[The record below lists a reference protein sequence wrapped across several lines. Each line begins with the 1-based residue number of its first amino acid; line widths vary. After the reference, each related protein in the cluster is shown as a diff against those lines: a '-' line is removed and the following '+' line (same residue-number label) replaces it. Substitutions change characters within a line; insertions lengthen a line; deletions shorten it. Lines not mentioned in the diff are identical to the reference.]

1 MLDGAAALPPDRP
14 PLSKKLLAGL
24 IEPAAAR
31 QPIAAQLD
39 ELSLA
44 LRLSTRARSLD
55 LHERS
60 VRLSDGTAIG
70 FDGLVLATGATPRHL
85 DTALAGVHTLRT
97 LEDCLAI
104 RADLEA
110 GPQRLVVIGAG
121 FIGAEVAA
129 TARSMGVAVSIL
141 EAAPLPMQRVLPGAI
156 GGFVADVL
164 DDHDVDVRLGVTV
177 DRLEGGARVERVVLA
192 DGATIDA
199 DVVVAGIGVVPST
212 GWLEGSGLTLG
223 NGVVCD
229 ATCLAAPGV
238 VAAGDLAE
246 WPNPLYGETMR
257 IEQWDN
263 AIEQGAYAGRRLLLG
278 DSDDHPVAPYAPVP
292 WFWSDLFDR
301 KLQLA
306 GRVAPTDHV
315 EIVDGSLEERRFVA
329 LFRRDDRCVAVLGV
343 NRPRFVVQLRMQM
356 AEPLAWSDAL
366 AVFGR

>member
-1 MLDGAAALPPDRP
+1 VIVLDGASELPPDRP
-14 PLSKKLLAGL
+14 PLSKKLLAGV

-31 QPIAAQLD
+31 QPIAARLD
-39 ELSLA
+39 ELSLD
-44 LRLSTRARSLD
+44 LRLGSRAESLD
-55 LHERS
+55 VTARTITLDDGS
-60 VRLSDGTAIG
+60 RLA
-70 FDGLVLATGATPRHL
+70 FDGLVLATGATPRRL

-104 RADLEA
+104 RADLESA
-110 GPQRLVVIGAG
+110 PRRLVVIGAG

-129 TARSMGVAVSIL
+129 TARSMGVEVTIL
-141 EAAPLPMQRVLPGAI
+141 ESADLPMQRVLPGAI
-156 GGFVADVL
+156 GGFVAEL
-164 DDHDVDVRLGVTV
+164 LAGEGVDVRLGVTV
-177 DRLEGGARVERVVLA
+177 DHLEGGDRVERVVLG
-192 DGATIDA
+192 DGTAIDA

-223 NGVVCD
+223 NGVLCD
-229 ATCLAAPGV
+229 ETCLAAPGV
-238 VAAGDLAE
+238 VAAGDLAR

-263 AIEQGAYAGRRLLLG
+263 AIEQGAYAGRRLLQT
-278 DSDDHPVAPYAPVP
+278 DAVPYAPVP

-306 GRVAPTDHV
+306 GRVGPGDHM

-329 LFRRDDRCVAVLGV
+329 LFRREDRCVAVLGV

-356 AEPLAWSDAL
+356 TVPFSWTDAM